1 MKMTTVRHKKT
12 GESYLVITDNF
23 MFKQDGKWIKNLVL
37 YQALYPNPDGMYFAR
52 TKEDFEE
59 NFEKVK

>member
-1 MKMTTVRHKKT
+1 MAIVRHKKT
-12 GESYLVITDNF
+12 GKLYLVITDNF
-23 MFKQDGKWIKNLVL
+23 MFKQDGKWLKGLVL

-59 NFEKVK
+59 NFEKEK